1 MPRPSAFTAP
11 QLLSQLAALP
21 QWRLHGDGPT
31 LAIERVFTFDGYLA
45 TMAFANAVAYLAER
59 IDHHPD
65 MLLQYQRCTVR
76 WRTHQPPG
84 ITVLDIEAAQQLDS
98 LYGGDAGKA

>member
-1 MPRPSAFTAP
+1 MTRPAAFTAP
-11 QLLSQLAALP
+11 QLLTQLAALP

-31 LAIERVFTFDGYLA
+31 LAIERVFAFESYLA
-45 TMAFANAVAYLAER
+45 TVAFANAVAYLAER

-84 ITVLDIEAAQQLDS
+84 ISSLDIEAAQHVDS
-98 LYGGDAGKA
+98 LFGGDADKT

>member
-1 MPRPSAFTAP
+1 MTRPAALTAP
-11 QLLSQLAALP
+11 QLLTQLAALP

-31 LAIERVFTFDGYLA
+31 VAIERVFAFDSYLA
-45 TMAFANAVAYLAER
+45 TMAFANAVAYLSER

-84 ITVLDIEAAQQLDS
+84 ITSLDIEAAQQVDS
-98 LYGGDAGKA
+98 LFGGNAGKA

>member
-1 MPRPSAFTAP
+1 MSRPKVFTAP

-31 LAIERVFTFDGYLA
+31 LAIERVFAFDSYLA
-45 TMAFANAVAYLAER
+45 TVAFANAVAYLSER

-65 MLLQYQRCTVR
+65 LLLQYQRCTVR

-84 ITVLDIEAAQQLDS
+84 ITALDIEAAQHVDS
-98 LYGGDAGKA
+98 LFGGDADKA